1 MNERTVAITRV
12 LDAPRERVFKAW
24 TQAQDLAHWWGPK
37 GFSVP
42 TCETDPR
49 PGGVFRVC
57 ARSPRGKDYWVR
69 GVSREVVAPERLV
82 ITCTAEDEKGIAR
95 LEEVISVT
103 FVEQGGKTKVT
114 LNISA
119 GGPTAEAAALLKGM
133 DKGWN
138 QSVDRLDAH
147 LGPKP

>member
-37 GFSVP
+37 GFTVSA
-42 TCETDPR
+42 CETDAS

-57 ARSPRGKDYWVR
+57 ARSP
-69 GVSREVVAPERLV
+69 
-82 ITCTAEDEKGIAR
+82 
-95 LEEVISVT
+95 EVIDVT
-103 FVEQGGKTKVT
+103 FAEQGGRTEVT
-114 LNISA
+114 LHITA
-119 GGPTAEAAALLKGM
+119 GGPTPEAAAMLEGM

-138 QSVDRLDAH
+138 QSVERLDTH
-147 LGPKP
+147 LGPKH